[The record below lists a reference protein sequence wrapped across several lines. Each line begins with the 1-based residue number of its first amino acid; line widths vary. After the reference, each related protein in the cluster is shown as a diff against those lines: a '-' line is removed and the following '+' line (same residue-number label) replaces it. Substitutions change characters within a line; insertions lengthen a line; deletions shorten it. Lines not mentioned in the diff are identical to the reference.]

1 MPRPRRVR
9 GVVHLEEAVA
19 KRRLAERR
27 VGGLRIL
34 VLGGQP
40 LAVPAVPDV
49 DVRRAARRHLAL
61 DHREGALVRVHVPR
75 QHDVHVRGGQEGLH
89 GGLHRVHLPVVRQVA
104 VVPRRVQH
112 DHQPRGPAP
121 RHPRQVLLEPVVL
134 RGGRGEGG
142 IAAEEG
148 EVHARRLEG
157 VEQRGGGPARLV
169 RHPVPREVA
178 LEEGE
183 PRGALHLMIS
193 VGRHP
198 RDLSSYGLQEAR
210 VRVPTR
216 LEVVGV
222 AQVAHVE
229 DDVGPA
235 RPQVLEGRHRV

>member
-1 MPRPRRVR
+1 MLMYVGPHADTLPLTT
-9 GVVHLEEAVA
+9 G
-19 KRRLAERR
+19 KERSY
-27 VGGLRIL
+27 
-34 VLGGQP
+34 
-40 LAVPAVPDV
+40 ACTCPANTTSTSA
-49 DVRRAARRHLAL
+49 AARRGSMAACIASISPWCASCGDELMSHVSSALAGAGAM
-61 DHREGALVRVHVPR
+61 RSIEGS
-75 QHDVHVRGGQEGLH
+75 GGVSA
-89 GGLHRVHLPVVRQVA
+89 RVA